1 MKTKGIAQ
9 RKLALG
15 NCHSRVHFREA
26 GEIRKINE
34 SIGYMVRHLD
44 KPLRVSTLATEVHIS
59 LSHFFCLFKRH
70 AGSTPLDYFIR
81 LRMRRARR
89 LLEDTEMSVKAIA
102 YTLGYDDPFY
112 FSRIFKSFNGI
123 APSQISRSQELKARE
138 NNQGLRGNSQFS
150 RFVPAKHGIRSAT
163 LLASNRPADVVNPF
177 FDRS

>member
-9 RKLALG
+9 RKLAPG
-15 NCHSRVHFREA
+15 NCHSRMHFREA

-70 AGSTPLDYFIR
+70 VGSTPLDYFIR

-123 APSQISRSQELKARE
+123 APSQYRSQKLAAGEN
-138 NNQGLRGNSQFS
+138 NNQGSPANPLIS
-150 RFVPAKHGIRSAT
+150 RFAPAKRGFPPTTI
-163 LLASNRPADVVNPF
+163 LAGQPAW
-177 FDRS
+177 S